1 MARVLRNFRYR
12 NFEEPVFPENIRY
25 LSLLDSIIS
34 LDDEFYKFPDSS
46 VPSLQ
51 TLCIKWML
59 RRSSVLFGPYSSSST
74 DQLLSSLPPGPFDS
88 LPPPLCDLVCDLML
102 SLREPETSSAPL
114 YCVISPY
121 TRCLCLREPLTQ
133 VAAADLEGL
142 LEARVCHL
150 TELTW
155 TSPPMSQRL
164 LDHLIGLASLTTLIT
179 EEAVEPANVCR
190 LLQQCSSLRVL
201 KLQEAGCVAA
211 LAEQGVTSR
220 RMVDLALL
228 MGHDACLDLAAL
240 CRVFPAL
247 EKLSVHPDKPRSGWR
262 VREAESELLEA
273 DSWFSELKE
282 LSLRVCENCTML
294 QRPLKALTKLSMESC
309 KYYLEDVA
317 NQSHL
322 NVLRSVQC
330 AVYFRGSRLGSQ
342 SVVNIETLH
351 VTTISERLE
360 ANLPLSG
367 RMFPRLRRIALAGD
381 VRTQSPG
388 ADFLALREFHYCYTS
403 SVLAEKVLASAPL
416 SQLEKLSLKYQFDD
430 GAPLTLGTLSRCSR
444 LSELEL
450 EGFSDVSVPSGLQL
464 PSVRLLRLRGGTCW
478 PRVVHWLLAALPGLK
493 CLQLV
498 ELMIRS
504 DLWTRWF
511 RDWRQAGIEVELV
524 GGCSIPPW
532 RRSSIRSHAAAL

>member
-220 RMVDLALL
+220 RM
-228 MGHDACLDLAAL
+228 
-240 CRVFPAL
+240 
-247 EKLSVHPDKPRSGWR
+247 
-262 VREAESELLEA
+262 
-273 DSWFSELKE
+273 
-282 LSLRVCENCTML
+282 
-294 QRPLKALTKLSMESC
+294 
-309 KYYLEDVA
+309 
-317 NQSHL
+317 
-322 NVLRSVQC
+322 
-330 AVYFRGSRLGSQ
+330 
-342 SVVNIETLH
+342 
-351 VTTISERLE
+351 
-360 ANLPLSG
+360 
-367 RMFPRLRRIALAGD
+367 
-381 VRTQSPG
+381 SPG